1 MLALLLMAV
10 MGAKAQSGDATM
22 LATPLTIEVKT
33 GGTLQMGTKCQ
44 YTLNGGD
51 KQTFTANSKIT
62 VQAGDILQFYGI
74 GTSTQKYEENGFR
87 YGGSTAEIYVYG
99 NVMSL
104 VDEFNFPTATTLTKE
119 KAFQRV
125 FGRMKI
131 FNHPDASKKIVLPA
145 TTLTEGCYRAMF
157 DGCTNLT
164 TSPVE
169 LLPATT
175 LAVYCYN
182 GMFSGCTSLTT
193 TPELPAT
200 TMAEYCYLAMFSGC
214 TSLTT
219 APELPATTLAK
230 NCYQAMF
237 ESCTSLTT
245 APALPA
251 TTLADYCYYGM
262 FKLCTSLTTAPELPA
277 TTLAKGCYE
286 TMFVEC
292 TSLTA
297 SPVLPAPTMVTACYQ
312 KMFLRCTNL
321 TAITCLATSG
331 FDNNSQTYSWAEN
344 VASQGTFYMHQD
356 ATTKG
361 GTKGWQNKSTHGIP
375 TGWTTATY
383 VAPAAT
389 ATTAPTA
396 TEGSIY
402 KGTTTALVTEGTA
415 SGGTMMYAV
424 TTTNTTPTSTDG
436 FGATVP
442 TAETLSPGTYYVWY
456 YIKADDA
463 HSDSEIFGPIEITVD
478 GPQATITTAPTA
490 TAGDIYGGTSTA
502 LVSAGASDD
511 GTMKYKL
518 TDSSTAPTTTEGVG
532 SDVPTAAGITKPG
545 TYYVWYYV
553 DGDDDHSDS
562 EIKGPI
568 TITILGPKP
577 TVTTAPTA
585 TAGTI
590 YTGKPTALVSAGA
603 ATGGTMKYKLT
614 NSSTAPTTTE
624 GFGTN
629 VPTAADITTPG
640 TYYVWYYVDG
650 DDDHSDSEILG
661 PIEITV
667 QALTAASVTT
677 APTATSGDIYTT
689 KTTPLV
695 SAGTPSGGTMMYTL
709 TTENT
714 APTSVV
720 GTGFSADVPT
730 AEDLTPGTY
739 YVWYYVEGDDSHGN
753 SAIGGPI
760 TITVLALPDATVATL
775 PTATT
780 DIYAG
785 ETTALFSAGTATGG
799 TMKYKLADNN
809 TKPTTTEGFDTTIP
823 TAENLTPG
831 TYYVWYYID
840 GDADHSDSAIDGPI
854 TITIKNPR
862 ATTATAPTATADL
875 CSGDA
880 TAVISAGTATGGTM
894 KYKLTDSSTAP
905 TSTDGF
911 GTTIPTA
918 ENLAPGTYYVW
929 YYIAGDGDHSDSEIL
944 GPIAITI
951 KNPRATTATA
961 PTATEDDVYAGKTTA
976 LVNAG
981 TATGGT
987 MMYTVTNENTKPTTT
1002 DDFGT
1007 DVPTAETLTAPGTY
1021 YIWYYIKGDDTHS
1034 DSEIFGPIEVTVI
1047 SKKELTH
1054 PDITVSV
1061 DDVAYTGKAQTPKV
1075 IVKDGDATLKEGT
1088 DFSVSY
1094 ANNINPGTA
1103 TVTVTAMGT
1112 YYSGETTATFE
1123 ILDGSIDL
1131 TINGYYGVYDG
1142 QPHGVTIEAPEEAT
1156 VKFSETGD
1164 VYDLDASPTFVS
1176 AGVYTVYYQ
1185 VTETNYSTVNGKA
1198 SVIIDK
1204 APATFSFATTTG
1216 FAKTFGDE
1224 AFTNELTLT
1233 GDGTVR
1239 YSTSDAEVAT
1249 VDAETGEVTI
1259 IGAGTATITA
1269 TATDGVNYT
1278 YDPYQVSYDV
1288 TVGYATMTVTSAGWT
1303 GTYDGEPHSIT
1314 VNAPKDARIK
1324 YGRAE
1329 DGCHLVHIPTYT
1341 NSGTYTCYFEVTM
1354 DNHTTVTGHETV
1366 TINKAEGAISY
1377 AVTSITKSKN
1387 AEAFTNPLV
1396 NTGDGVVSYATT
1408 DSRIARVNVETG
1420 EVIVGKKE
1428 GTVTIT
1434 AKVKDG
1440 PNYDYAEKT
1449 ATYTLTVGEA
1459 SEPGGNEPGGDDA
1472 LVIDTNANE
1481 ADGDHDAVDGVKFV
1495 VSVNNTLQTKQ
1506 EERTFTDP
1514 VTGEKVTKT
1523 VTVVPV
1529 ALESIIIPQQKDA
1542 SATKKQE
1549 IVVAVP
1555 AFVVSNDGETIYE
1568 VTSIKDGAFI
1578 SNEPTAIVVGII
1590 LPDTNEPLEIKKGAL
1605 AVDRLSADN
1614 PAHRVANVQTPLH
1627 LLDNYAMLKELKE
1640 ILEESKLMAPVEA
1653 QHRLRSFS
1661 CGIDVEL
1668 TGDAKVYIAKKKSA
1682 SEVGITELT
1691 GKDAQLDNG
1700 MNGIKANNGVIIAFK
1715 EEPTDRINVINAIA
1729 SPTQANLA
1737 KIGTKP
1743 TTDNARSYAGNE
1755 LIPVIVEK
1763 HFKAGE
1769 ICVLSKNE
1777 FHPILNDEDGVVSA
1791 CKAVLKNTG
1800 SANARLVITE
1810 EPNNG
1815 PTGIRVN
1822 DNGQMI
1828 NDNLFDLNGRQVQ
1841 NPVKGGVYIIN
1852 NKKVVI
1858 K

>member
-1 MLALLLMAV
+1 MRKKLLSMLALLLMAV
-10 MGAKAQSGDATM
+10 MGAKAQSGDASM
-22 LATPLTIEVKT
+22 LETPLTFEAIT
-33 GGTLQMGTKCQ
+33 GGSIYIIRPQGQK
-44 YTLNGGD
+44 YTVNGGD
-51 KQTFTANSKIT
+51 KQTAPTNGNNYAIAVN
-62 VQAGDILQFYGI
+62 AGDIVQFYGS
-74 GTSTQKYEENGFR
+74 GTSIQSYEKKGFWL
-87 YGGSTAEIYVYG
+87 SDETEVYVYG

-104 VDEFNFPTATTLTKE
+104 IDEENFSTNTTLTAE
-119 KAFQRV
+119 RCFWQLFYYISNRPN
-125 FGRMKI
+125 KI
-131 FNHPDASKKIVLPA
+131 YNHPTKKLLLPA
-145 TTLTEGCYRAMF
+145 TTLTTQCYYEMF
-157 DGCTNLT
+157 RECPKLT
-164 TSPVE
+164 TAPE
-169 LLPATT
+169 LPATT
-175 LAVYCYN
+175 LADLCYSL
-182 GMFSGCTSLTT
+182 MFYNCTSLTT
-193 TPELPAT
+193 GPSELPAT
-200 TMAEYCYLAMFSGC
+200 TLTTRCYEGMFLKCSSLTTAPALPATTLASACYNTMFCEC

-230 NCYQAMF
+230 ECYKGMF
-237 ESCTSLTT
+237 YKCYSLTT
-245 APALPA
+245 A
-251 TTLADYCYYGM
+251 
-262 FKLCTSLTTAPELPA
+262 
-277 TTLAKGCYE
+277 
-286 TMFVEC
+286 
-292 TSLTA
+292 
-297 SPVLPAPTMVTACYQ
+297 PVLPAPTMVSGCYSG
-312 KMFLRCTNL
+312 MFEECSSL
-321 TAITCLATSG
+321 TALTCLATSG
-331 FDNNSQTYSWAEN
+331 FNANSGGQTYRWLAGVASPGTFTMHKDAGIYNAIKPGWGLNSQS
-344 VASQGTFYMHQD
+344 
-356 ATTKG
+356 
-361 GTKGWQNKSTHGIP
+361 GIP
-375 TGWTTATY
+375 NGWTYTTY

-402 KGTTTALVTEGTA
+402 KGDATPLFSAGTA
-415 SGGTMMYAV
+415 SGGTMQYQM
-424 TTTNTTPTSTDG
+424 TKENTTPTSTDG
-436 FGATVP
+436 FGTTIP
-442 TAETLSPGTYYVWY
+442 TAENQAPGTYYVWY
-456 YIKADDA
+456 YIKADDS
-463 HSDSEIFGPIEITVD
+463 HSDSEIFGPITITVL
-478 GPQATITTAPTA
+478 GPQPTITTAPTA
-490 TAGDIYGGTSTA
+490 TAGDIYGGASTP
-502 LVSAGASDD
+502 LVSAGTATG

-518 TDSSTAPTTTEGVG
+518 TDSSTAPTTTEGFG
-532 SDVPTAAGITKPG
+532 TDVPTAAGITKPG

-880 TAVISAGTATGGTM
+880 TDVISAGTATGGTM
-894 KYKLTDSSTAP
+894 NYMLTDDDTKP
-905 TSTDGF
+905 TTTDGF

-987 MMYTVTNENTKPTTT
+987 MMYTVTNENTKPATT
-1002 DDFGT
+1002 DGFGT
-1007 DVPTAETLTAPGTY
+1007 DVPTAENLTAPGTY

-1047 SKKELTH
+1047 SKKELTNS
-1054 PDITVSV
+1054 DITIHV
-1061 DDVAYTGKAQTPKV
+1061 DDVAYTGKPQTPKV
-1075 IVKDGDATLKEGT
+1075 IVKDGETTLKEGT

-1103 TVTVTAMGT
+1103 TVTVTAMGS
-1112 YYSGETTATFE
+1112 YYSGEITATFE

-1131 TINGYYGVYDG
+1131 TINGYYGEYDG
-1142 QPHGVTIEAPEEAT
+1142 QPHGITIEAPEEAT

-1269 TATDGVNYT
+1269 TAIDGVNYS
-1278 YDPYQVSYDV
+1278 YDPNTVSYEV
-1288 TVGYATMTVTSAGWT
+1288 TVGYATMTVTSSGWT
-1303 GTYDGEPHSIT
+1303 GTYDGQPHSIT

-1329 DGCHLVHIPTYT
+1329 DGCHLVRIPTYT
-1341 NSGTYTCYFEVTM
+1341 NTGTYTCYYEVTM
-1354 DNHTTVTGHETV
+1354 DNYTKVTGHETV
-1366 TINKAEGAISY
+1366 TIKKAEGAISY
-1377 AVTSITKSKN
+1377 AVTSIKKSKG
-1387 AEAFTNPLV
+1387 AEAFTNPLT

-1408 DSRIARVNVETG
+1408 NSRIARVNVETG

-1434 AKVKDG
+1434 ATVKDG

-1449 ATYTLTVGEA
+1449 ATYTLTVGETT
-1459 SEPGGNEPGGDDA
+1459 EPGGDEPGGDDA
-1472 LVIDTNANE
+1472 IVINTNANE
-1481 ADGDHDAVDGVKFV
+1481 ANGDHDAVDGVKFV
-1495 VSVNNTLQTKQ
+1495 VSVNHTLQTKQ
-1506 EERTFTDP
+1506 EERTFVDP
-1514 VTGEKVTKT
+1514 VTGETITKT

-1590 LPDTNEPLEIKKGAL
+1590 LPDTSEPLEIKKGAL
-1605 AVDRLSADN
+1605 AVDKLSADN

-1640 ILEESKLMAPVEA
+1640 ILEEGKLMAPVEA

-1800 SANARLVITE
+1800 SANARLVITVA
-1810 EPNNG
+1810 NG
-1815 PTGIRVN
+1815 TTGIDASLVN
-1822 DNGQMI
+1822 SEERIVKSDVY
-1828 NDNLFDLNGRQVQ
+1828 DLNGRQVQ